1 MSLQPQ
7 VIYLVPEDTAQL
19 ARTVFRKGDN
29 PWIQMRDHLGM
40 IFEDRDFAA
49 LYPNVG
55 HAAAS
60 PHRLALAT
68 IMQAAEHL
76 TDLQAATAIRGYCHV
91 NRDRLTMKEV
101 VGY

>member
-7 VIYLVPEDTAQL
+7 VVYLVPADTAQL
-19 ARTVFRKGDN
+19 ARTIFPKGAN
-29 PWIQMRDHLGM
+29 PWMQMRDQLGT
-40 IFEDRDFAA
+40 IYEDRDFAA

-76 TDLQAATAIRGYCHV
+76 TDLQAATAIRARIDWKCATRCRIG
-91 NRDRLTMKEV
+91 
-101 VGY
+101 